1 MIMPKYIKE
10 GDVIVALMDA
20 PWWDDN
26 DEDVAYD
33 ALDSV
38 RAADVAEV
46 RHGYWKRGVPY
57 TCSVCDNPAP
67 EEKNTDKVYS
77 CWLAPYCPHCG
88 ARMDGKGDTE

>member
-1 MIMPKYIKE
+1 MSKYIKE

-20 PWWDDN
+20 PWRDDN

-46 RHGYWKRGVPY
+46 RHGAWIDKE
-57 TCSVCDNPAP
+57 TCYMCSLCGRI
-67 EEKNTDKVYS
+67 ERLKE
-77 CWLAPYCPHCG
+77 PYCHCG
-88 ARMDGKGDTE
+88 AKMDGETK